1 VQLAGMT
8 TATDTISKRN
18 GGRQHTAFKP
28 RRFLTRRDQAARY
41 GKSVRTI
48 ERWGLDVGMG
58 MPAEFDFRGMKARR
72 EDELES
78 WERGRV
84 ARRV

>member
-1 VQLAGMT
+1 LPSVT
-8 TATDTISKRN
+8 TATDTISRRRH
-18 GGRQHTAFKP
+18 GGKQQASSEP
-28 RRFLTRRDQAARY
+28 RHFLTRRRQAQRY

-48 ERWGLDVGMG
+48 ERWGIDPKMN
-58 MPAEFDFRGMKARR
+58 MPPEYDFNGVKARI